1 MNAFI
6 KWLDSR
12 SKLVKILFCLPFVDI
27 LWALYRILGA
37 IKNGNILH
45 LVLGIIWVFF
55 GSFVGWLL
63 DLICI
68 ILFDHIFWFKE

>member
-1 MNAFI
+1 MNSFV

-12 SKLVKILFCLPFVDI
+12 SRLVKILFCLPFVDI
-27 LWALYRILGA
+27 LWALYRIFGA

-45 LVLGIIWVFF
+45 LVLAIIWIFF
-55 GSFVGWLL
+55 GSFIGWVL
-63 DLICI
+63 DLVCI